1 MKADEEIIKQVKEII
16 TQDFSFL
23 ETKDIQSEA
32 ISQEKL
38 EAIVISSNVL
48 FVHVKQLMNI
58 TENQGKRFAAKIFK
72 LYRQVIQV
80 YAEQTNAIFE
90 IYDPNS
96 FLIIYP
102 GQKEEARIAV
112 KHAMHLTHI
121 LTETLK
127 AYAEHFNQMDFAI
140 GIDHGRILGTNEGRI
155 IWQGMCIEK
164 AKKISEMCLKP
175 YRIGISRMVYSI
187 LEENDKVITKHIL
200 GMIPQKEEIWLR
212 NSYDFANAHRHFYVT
227 KHTEAYEP
235 QENID

>member
-16 TQDFSFL
+16 TQDFTFL
-23 ETKDIQSEA
+23 ETKDIQSKA

-90 IYDPNS
+90 IYDSNS

-127 AYAEHFNQMDFAI
+127 AYAEHFNQMNFSI
-140 GIDHGRILGTNEGRI
+140 GIDHGRILGTNEGRLVWRGI
-155 IWQGMCIEK
+155 CIEK
-164 AKKISEMCLKP
+164 AKLISELCIKP
-175 YRIGISRMVYSI
+175 YRIGVSESVYRT
-187 LEENDKVITKHIL
+187 LEEEDKSITKHIL
-200 GMIPQKEEIWLR
+200 GIPKKEAIWER
-212 NSYDFANAHRHFYVT
+212 NSYDFHNVHKHLYTTRHSEVFNSQDDIV
-227 KHTEAYEP
+227 
-235 QENID
+235 